1 MEPYGVTGQ
10 ALPGQRVVR
19 TLQNDSEPRH
29 RQDASR
35 DLSARTRSQLHQASR
50 KACACDHGPFLGLG
64 NSAIAAA
71 QCGASEFIGFEIDSE
86 YLAVASKRAGE
97 ALNPPRRTS
106 TTKMLNK
113 P

>member
-1 MEPYGVTGQ
+1 VIM
-10 ALPGQRVVR
+10 
-19 TLQNDSEPRH
+19 DS
-29 RQDASR
+29 
-35 DLSARTRSQLHQASR
+35 
-50 KACACDHGPFLGLG
+50 FLGLG

-97 ALNPPRRTS
+97 TLNPPRRTS

>member
-1 MEPYGVTGQ
+1 VPYKTIQ
-10 ALPGQRVVR
+10 SRATDR
-19 TLQNDSEPRH
+19 RH
-29 RQDASR
+29 PATFPPE
-35 DLSARTRSQLHQASR
+35 LAANCIKLHGKPAPVMM
-50 KACACDHGPFLGLG
+50 DPFLGLG